1 MGEVK
6 WIKIVTD
13 LFDDEKIRFIETL
26 PKADSII
33 VIWFKLLCLAGKQNN
48 SGVFTLSNGLPY
60 TDKMFAT
67 MFNRPVNII
76 RTAFETFESYGMIE
90 ITDSVVSI
98 PNWEKH
104 QSIDKLN
111 VVREQTRK
119 RVAKHRGEK
128 KQDVTHTMSDNVTQ
142 CNANV
147 TQNVTDDVTQC
158 NATDKIRGDKIRGD
172 KIRERENKE
181 IPTPAQTYGIFAN
194 VSLSDSE
201 YAKLKELYPD
211 DYTAKIDNLSAYIQ
225 KTGNYYNGEH
235 MAVIVKWASEDERK
249 TKNDGSS
256 GKKYSFTDM
265 DNHSYSND
273 DFENMFDDFTEGTEE
288 KKNDKRTSNG
298 NS

>member
-48 SGVFTLSNGLPY
+48 GGVFKLNNGMPY
-60 TDKMFAT
+60 SEKMFAT
-67 MFNRPVNII
+67 IFGRPNNIVHK
-76 RTAFETFESYGMIE
+76 AFEAFKDYGLIE
-90 ITDSVVSI
+90 IVNDVVSI
-98 PNWEKH
+98 TNWEKH

-111 VVREQTRK
+111 TIKEQNRIRKQRQRERDNSVV
-119 RVAKHRGEK
+119 AMLS
-128 KQDVTHTMSDNVTQ
+128 HTD
-142 CNANV
+142 V

-158 NATDKIRGDKIRGD
+158 HAIEEDKEREKEGEREEEG
-172 KIRERENKE
+172 ERENKE

-288 KKNDKRTSNG
+288 K
-298 NS
+298 

>member
-111 VVREQTRK
+111 NVKEQNRIRKQRQRER
-119 RVAKHRGEK
+119 
-128 KQDVTHTMSDNVTQ
+128 DNNVKVTQ
-142 CNANV
+142 CHTDV
-147 TQNVTDDVTQC
+147 TQKVTDDVTQC
-158 NATDKIRGDKIRGD
+158 HATDKIREDKIRGDKIKGD

-273 DFENMFDDFTEGTEE
+273 DFENMFDDFNESSD
-288 KKNDKRTSNG
+288 DKH
-298 NS
+298 